1 MNHYRNHQHSF
12 SLLGRRAL
20 SLSFSL
26 SLPLCLG
33 VLALINA
40 TGVQAQPVGSYP
52 SKTIRMVVPYPPGGP
67 TDLTARLVAVEMSKT
82 LGQTIIVDNKAGA
95 SGMIGAEMVAH
106 AEPDGYTFL
115 ANASLHVINPSIY
128 PDMRFDA
135 FKDFVPIT
143 QLAAV
148 PLVLVV
154 PASSPIRSLKDLV
167 EYGKKNPAKLSFAS
181 AGNASSQQLAGE
193 SFKIAAGIDMQH
205 VPYKG
210 SAPALT
216 DVIGGQVQLMFDSM
230 PSAMPFIKSGKLRAL
245 AVTTEKRAQALPDL
259 PTIAESGYPGF
270 DISTWYG
277 FWAPKGTPAPIVAKL
292 AEAAARAL
300 KVPQIVEQY
309 GGMGAEPVGS
319 TPAEFARYNATEGV
333 KWADIVRKSGAKAN

>member
-1 MNHYRNHQHSF
+1 MKHYFSPMKGLRVLGLTLF
-12 SLLGRRAL
+12 SLA
-20 SLSFSL
+20 SVVS
-26 SLPLCLG
+26 
-33 VLALINA
+33 VH
-40 TGVQAQPVGSYP
+40 AQSGAVYP
-52 SKTIRMVVPYPPGGP
+52 GKPIRMVVPYPPGGP
-67 TDLTARLVAVEMSKT
+67 TDLTARLVAAEMST
-82 LGQTIIVDNKAGA
+82 NIGQTIFIDNKAGA
-95 SGMIGAEMVAH
+95 SGMIGAETVAR

-128 PDMRFDA
+128 GDMRFDA

-154 PASSPIRSLKDLV
+154 SANSPFKSLKKMV
-167 EYGKKNPAKLSFAS
+167 EYGKKNPAKLNFAS

-193 SFKIAAGIDMQH
+193 SFKIFAGVDMQH

-216 DVIGGQVQLMFDSM
+216 DVVGGQVQLMFDSM

-245 AVTTEKRAQALPDL
+245 AVTTGKRAQALPDI
-259 PTIAESGYPGF
+259 PTVAESGYPGF

-292 AEAAARAL
+292 AESAARAL
-300 KVPQIVEQY
+300 KQPRVVEQY
-309 GGMGAEPVGS
+309 TSMGAEPVGS
-319 TPAEFARYNATEGV
+319 TPAEFAKFNASEGI
-333 KWADIVRKSGAKAN
+333 KWAEIVRKSGAKAN

>member
-1 MNHYRNHQHSF
+1 MKYCSSRLKGLRAF
-12 SLLGRRAL
+12 SLVL
-20 SLSFSL
+20 FSL
-26 SLPLCLG
+26 ASVIG
-33 VLALINA
+33 VHAQSGA
-40 TGVQAQPVGSYP
+40 TFPNKQ
-52 SKTIRMVVPYPPGGP
+52 IRMVVPYPPGGP
-67 TDLTARLVAVEMSKT
+67 TDLTARLVAAEMSKNI
-82 LGQTIIVDNKAGA
+82 GQTIFVDNKAGA
-95 SGMIGAEMVAH
+95 SGMIGAEIVAR

-143 QLAAV
+143 QLASV

-154 PASSPIRSLKDLV
+154 SENSPFKSLKDVV
-167 EYGKKNPAKLSFAS
+167 EYGKKNPVKLNFAS

-216 DVIGGQVQLMFDSM
+216 DLIGGQVQIMFDSM
-230 PSAMPFIKSGKLRAL
+230 PSAMPFIKSGRLRAL
-245 AVTTEKRAQALPDL
+245 AVTTNKRTQALPDI
-259 PTIAESGYPGF
+259 PTVAESGYPGF

-277 FWAPKGTPAPIVAKL
+277 FWAPKGTPSAIVAKL
-292 AEAAARAL
+292 AESAARAL
-300 KVPQIVEQY
+300 KQPRVVEQY
-309 GGMGAEPVGS
+309 SGMGAEPVGS
-319 TPAEFARYNATEGV
+319 APEAFAKYNASEGI
-333 KWADIVRKSGAKAN
+333 KWAEIVRKSGAKAN